1 VSDLLEVTSALVGV
15 RSVSRSEGELAGYVE
30 SELRRHSY
38 LSVERIG
45 DNVVARSFFGRPRR
59 VVLAG
64 HLDTVPP
71 FDTDGPR
78 VVDDTLWGLGAV
90 DMKGGLA
97 VMLWLSGQLE
107 RAKVDVTLVFYAC
120 EEIERA
126 ANGLGQLAR
135 DHRELLEADAAV
147 LVEPTGGVVEAG
159 CQGTMRVQV
168 TLKGR
173 RAHAARPHMG
183 LNALHRLG
191 RLLQLVESYE
201 PRTVVIDGC
210 SYTERLQAVLASA
223 GVAPNVVPDKAIVTL
238 NHRFAPDRDV
248 AEAKTLLFGM
258 LSGAMDEALGD
269 EIELLD
275 AAAGAPPALS
285 NPFLSRLVHVIG
297 EVPRAKVGWT
307 DVATFATLGIP
318 ATNFG
323 PGDPLLAHTADEH
336 VSVTELA
343 WVRQVLETFLLAD
356 A

>member
-1 VSDLLEVTSALVGV
+1 
-15 RSVSRSEGELAGYVE
+15 VE
-30 SELRRHSY
+30 SELRNHRY
-38 LSVERIG
+38 LSVDRIG
-45 DNVVARSFFGRPRR
+45 DNVVARSFFGRSTR
-59 VVLAG
+59 VVVAG

-71 FDTDGPR
+71 FGTDGPR

-97 VMLWLSGQLE
+97 VMLWLARQLE
-107 RAKVDVTLVFYAC
+107 RAEVDVTLVFYAC

-135 DHRELLEADAAV
+135 DHPELLVSDAA
-147 LVEPTGGVVEAG
+147 LLMEPTGGVVEAG

-173 RAHAARPHMG
+173 RAHAARPHKG
-183 LNALHRLG
+183 VNALHRMG
-191 RLLQLVESYE
+191 RLLQLVDSYE

-223 GVAPNVVPDKAIVTL
+223 GVAPNVVPDKATVTL
-238 NHRFAPDRDV
+238 NHRFAPDRDITS
-248 AEAKTLLFGM
+248 AKASVFQL
-258 LSGAMDEALGD
+258 LSGGLDEALGD
-269 EIELLD
+269 EIELVD

-285 NPFLSRLVHVIG
+285 NPFLSRLVQVTG
-297 EVPRAKVGWT
+297 ESPRAKVGWT

-323 PGDPLLAHTADEH
+323 PGDPLLAHSADEH

-343 WVRQVLETFLLAD
+343 WARQVLETFLLGD
-356 A
+356 S

>member
-1 VSDLLEVTSALVGV
+1 VTDLLEVTSALVRV
-15 RSVSRSEGELAGYVE
+15 PSVSRSEGELARYVE
-30 SELRRHSY
+30 LELGKHRF

-59 VVLAG
+59 VVMAG

-71 FDTDGPR
+71 FDADGPR
-78 VVDDTLWGLGAV
+78 VVDGTLWGLGAV

-97 VMLWLSGQLE
+97 VMLWLAGQLE
-107 RAKVDVTLVFYAC
+107 RAEVDVTLVFYAC
-120 EEIERA
+120 EEIERT

-135 DHRELLEADAAV
+135 DHPELLAAAAAV
-147 LVEPTGGVVEAG
+147 LLEPTGGVVEAG

-183 LNALHRLG
+183 VNALHRMG

-223 GVAPNVVPDKAIVTL
+223 GVAPNVLPDKATVTL

-248 AEAKTLLFGM
+248 AAAKTFLFEL
-258 LSGAMDEALGD
+258 LSGALDEALGD
-269 EIELLD
+269 EIELVD

-285 NPFLSRLVHVIG
+285 NPFLSRLVHLTG
-297 EVPRAKVGWT
+297 DTPRAKVGWT
-307 DVATFATLGIP
+307 DVATFAALGIP

-343 WVRQVLETFLLAD
+343 WARQVFETFLFGET
-356 A
+356 